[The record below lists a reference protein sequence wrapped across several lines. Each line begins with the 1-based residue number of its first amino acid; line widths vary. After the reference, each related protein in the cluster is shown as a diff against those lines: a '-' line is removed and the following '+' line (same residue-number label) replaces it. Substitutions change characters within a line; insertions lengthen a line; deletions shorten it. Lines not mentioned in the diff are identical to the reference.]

1 MENEKLNIF
10 DKISLWWRFEA
21 RYYHKDFVQGVK
33 NLIKWFPTVWKDRG
47 YDQSYI
53 YIMLSKKLE
62 FQAEYIGN
70 RDFHTRAKRDAEVM
84 RTCVKLIE
92 KIKNDDYGIEY
103 IDYHKTKHRFVET
116 NEMYEGEK
124 TFEWLCDELSENF
137 EDYFKKYPLQYKK
150 VLSGQIN
157 RYRREGE
164 KDKKLIAMEIAIDN
178 QERARKLLFKIL
190 EEHIERW
197 WD

>member
-21 RYYHKDFVQGVK
+21 RYYHKDFINGVK
-33 NLIKWFPTVWKDRG
+33 NLVKWFPTVWKDRN

-62 FQAEYIGN
+62 FQAEYISN

-92 KIKNDDYGIEY
+92 KIKNDDYGMEY
-103 IDYHKTKHRFVET
+103 IDYHETKHRFVET
-116 NEMYEGEK
+116 NEIYKGEK

-137 EDYFKKYPLQYKK
+137 DDYFKKYPLQYKK

-157 RYRREGE
+157 RYHREGD
-164 KDKKLIAMEIAIDN
+164 KDKKLIAMEIALDN